1 MATLS
6 QTVAKGVRV
15 YEAEVTLPTA
25 SGTVTAI
32 SIPADCMV
40 LAAGAVI
47 TEACAGSTA
56 HVADLSIGSADIVT
70 AIDLQAGSVGDIITE
85 AAVPQG
91 TTAADT
97 IDVVSTVTGTGTAG
111 KARVYALVVDMTAP
125 RTANEVDRDTL
136 A

>member
-6 QTVAKGVRV
+6 QTVAKGARL

-25 SGTVTAI
+25 SGTVTAV
-32 SIPADCMV
+32 SIPANSLV
-40 LAAGAVI
+40 LSAGAVI
-47 TEACAGSTA
+47 TEACAGSAA

-70 AIDLQAGSVGDIITE
+70 AINLQAGSVGDIITE

-91 TTAADT
+91 TTADDT

-111 KARVYALVVDMTAP
+111 KARVWAVVIDMTAP
-125 RTANEVDRDTL
+125 RTADEVDRDTL

>member
-1 MATLS
+1 MLILMMYRSAFFFKRYCDHRDLHPILHS
-6 QTVAKGVRV
+6 F
-15 YEAEVTLPTA
+15 PTRR
-25 SGTVTAI
+25 S
-32 SIPADCMV
+32 SD
-40 LAAGAVI
+40 LHS
-47 TEACAGSTA
+47 AGSTA

-125 RTANEVDRDTL
+125 RTADEVDRDL

>member
-6 QTVAKGVRV
+6 QTVAKGARL

-25 SGTVTAI
+25 SGTVTAV
-32 SIPADCMV
+32 SIPANSLV
-40 LAAGAVI
+40 LSAGVVM
-47 TEACAGSTA
+47 TQACAGSTA

-70 AIDLQAGSVGDIITE
+70 AIDLQAGSVGSIITE

-91 TTAADT
+91 TTADDT

-111 KARVYALVVDMTAP
+111 KARVWAVVIDMTAP
-125 RTANEVDRDTL
+125 RTADEVDRDTL

>member
-25 SGTVTAI
+25 SGTVTAV
-32 SIPADCMV
+32 SIPANCMV

-47 TEACAGSTA
+47 TEACAGSSA
-56 HVADLSIGSADIVT
+56 HVADLSIG
-70 AIDLQAGSVGDIITE
+70 
-85 AAVPQG
+85 
-91 TTAADT
+91 AADT

-111 KARVYALVVDMTAP
+111 KARIYALVVDMTAP
-125 RTANEVDRDTL
+125 RTADEVDRDTL

>member
-6 QTVAKGVRV
+6 QTVAKGARL

-25 SGTVTAI
+25 SGTVTAV
-32 SIPADCMV
+32 SIPANSLV
-40 LAAGAVI
+40 LSAGVVM
-47 TEACAGSTA
+47 TEACAGSSA

-70 AIDLQAGSVGDIITE
+70 AIDLQAGSVGSIITE

-91 TTAADT
+91 TTVDDT

-111 KARVYALVVDMTAP
+111 KARVWAVVIDMTAP
-125 RTANEVDRDTL
+125 RTADEVDRDTL